1 MIVDENGRKRLVKPI
16 FNEKKKMVCLDE
28 YRPFELDLYYKVYFI
43 GEELVN
49 NGYIGERGGDFY
61 ILMYVNYIIDNLMVY
76 VRNGNLTLQ
85 NLRLVVEEESKKF
98 SIFGQVLDIDG
109 VFNTFKELVKE
120 YLCDG

>member
-16 FNEKKKMVCLDE
+16 FNGYSKMVCLDE

-49 NGYIGERGGDFY
+49 NNYIGDHGGDFY

-76 VRNGNLTLQ
+76 VRNGNLTLK

-98 SIFGQVLDIDG
+98 SIFGKVFDIEG
-109 VFNTFKELVKE
+109 VFNTFKDLVKE